1 VNEIG
6 PPDVLQSYATSP
18 GGGLTPLDEVS
29 SGGNGPAFCTG
40 PDRDPEREYIPIR
53 ELFEYSPTRYFR
65 YGSGNG
71 EFIPTVNGGTEFDNS
86 TSVLMTFARTRT

>member
-29 SGGNGPAFCTG
+29 SGGNGPAFCTPLSTG
-40 PDRDPEREYIPIR
+40 QIAILNVSTYLYVSFLNTHLLDIFGTAPVTGEPN
-53 ELFEYSPTRYFR
+53 LTTRPP
-65 YGSGNG
+65 S
-71 EFIPTVNGGTEFDNS
+71 
-86 TSVLMTFARTRT
+86 